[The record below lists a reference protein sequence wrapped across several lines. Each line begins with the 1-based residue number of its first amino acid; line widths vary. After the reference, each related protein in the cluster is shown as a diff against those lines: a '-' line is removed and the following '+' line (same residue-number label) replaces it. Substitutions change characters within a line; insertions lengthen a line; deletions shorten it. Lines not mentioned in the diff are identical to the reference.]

1 MNYSARNKVGL
12 MCDDDGTRCLGKKK
26 SNVTSNISESSATVY
41 KFVNYKSLE
50 NMKYDL
56 PYKIMRIGKG
66 WTPYGVKVKI
76 ALSGNGENF
85 TVSLA
90 KRYVVEFND
99 NDIFFNK
106 NLDGEDCPLTL
117 TRKKG
122 TKREEYHREEYHIAH
137 DGVVMLT

>member
-1 MNYSARNKVGL
+1 MNKYFSKKAGL

-76 ALSGNGENF
+76 ALSGNGEKF

-90 KRYVVEFND
+90 RRYVVEFND
-99 NDIFFNK
+99 NDIFLIK
-106 NLDGEDCPLTL
+106 ILMEKTVP
-117 TRKKG
+117 
-122 TKREEYHREEYHIAH
+122 
-137 DGVVMLT
+137 